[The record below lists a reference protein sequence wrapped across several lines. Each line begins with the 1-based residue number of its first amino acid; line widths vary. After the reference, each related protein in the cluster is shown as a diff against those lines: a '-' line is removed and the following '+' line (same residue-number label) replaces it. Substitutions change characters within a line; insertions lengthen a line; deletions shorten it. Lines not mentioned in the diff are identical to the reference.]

1 MAGSWREVPARPS
14 ETFTEFRCSVAT
26 LHHAFETVEIS
37 GSALCA
43 GNKHVIEVRDEPTS
57 SVVYSAFA
65 IKTGGSLHSVFG
77 KDFTRQT
84 MCVRV
89 SFS

>member
-14 ETFTEFRCSVAT
+14 ETLTEFRCSVAT

-37 GSALCA
+37 GSAWCV
-43 GNKHVIEVRDEPTS
+43 GKKHVVEVRDEPAS
-57 SVVYSAFA
+57 LLVYSAFA
-65 IKTGGSLHSVFG
+65 IKIGGSLHSVFG
-77 KDFTRQT
+77 RDFTRQT

-89 SFS
+89 LFS